1 LEQIDIPLRWV
12 GIVVALLIIGLAAA
26 AEASLSM
33 ISRRQ
38 LHSLQTSSR
47 ATLVHALIDDAYRFK
62 VSLLLLNT
70 IALIAVTTLTAGLV
84 ADLSIWLQ
92 LAWLGGLTV
101 VIILFAEA
109 LPKAIALRNPS
120 GTARLIT
127 GPFYFLTVV
136 LRPVIIVIDFIARRL
151 FGISGAND
159 LTPIVTEEELLTIVN
174 VGEEEGVIEPNE
186 REMIEDIITF
196 GDTIVREIMIPRVDV
211 ITIIASAS
219 FQEAIML
226 ITSHGHSRVP
236 VIKES
241 SDRIIGILY
250 AKDILAHMRYG
261 QPHQTISGLMRQP
274 YYVPEMI
281 KIDMLLRNMQTKR
294 VHFAVVVDE
303 YGATTGIV
311 TLEDILEEIVGEI
324 HDEFD
329 PTSVPDVVWN
339 GAGDV
344 VVDARMLLD
353 DVNDLTGLDL
363 SSESSDR
370 IGGFVAEKLGRM
382 SEAGDIV
389 KLSEQTQLTV
399 IAIEGLRSSRIRI
412 TFVPNNQGARN
423 DTNQSAT
430 TD

>member
-1 LEQIDIPLRWV
+1 MEQFDISLRWV
-12 GIVVALLIIGLAAA
+12 GIFAGLFVIGLTSA

-38 LHSLQTSSR
+38 LNSLHTSNR
-47 ATLVHALIDDAYRFK
+47 ATLVHALINDAYRFK

-84 ADLSIWLQ
+84 ASSDIFTQIGWL
-92 LAWLGGLTV
+92 AVLTIC
-101 VIILFAEA
+101 IILFAEA

-120 GTARLIT
+120 GTAKIIA
-127 GPFYFLTVV
+127 GPFYFFTIV
-136 LRPVIIVIDFIARRL
+136 LRPIIMIIDFMARRL
-151 FGISGAND
+151 FGSTGSND

-196 GDTIVREIMIPRVDV
+196 GDTIVREIMIPRVDI
-211 ITIIASAS
+211 ITIDADAS
-219 FQEAIML
+219 FQEAIVL
-226 ITSHGHSRVP
+226 ITSHGHSRIP

-241 SDRIIGILY
+241 SDRIIGVLY

-261 QPHQTISGLMRQP
+261 QPHNTIKGLMRHP

-281 KIDMLLRNMQTKR
+281 KIDVLLRNMQTKR

-303 YGATTGIV
+303 YGATNGIV

-324 HDEFD
+324 NDEFD
-329 PTSVPDVVWN
+329 PTPLPEIVWN
-339 GAGDV
+339 GSGDV
-344 VVDARMLLD
+344 TVDARLLLD

-363 SSESSDR
+363 QSESSDR
-370 IGGFVAEKLGRM
+370 IGGFVAEQLGRM
-382 SEAGDIV
+382 SQTGDV
-389 KLSEQTQLTV
+389 VQLNESTSITV
-399 IAIEGLRSSRIRI
+399 VATEGLRSSRIRI
-412 TFVPNNQGARN
+412 TFAPSSTGGRN
-423 DTNQSAT
+423 DTNQSTT

>member
-1 LEQIDIPLRWV
+1 MEQIDIPLRWV
-12 GIVVALLIIGLAAA
+12 GIVAALLVIGLAAA

-38 LHSLQTSSR
+38 LHALQTSSR
-47 ATLVHALIDDAYRFK
+47 ATLVHVLIEDAYRFK

-84 ADLSIWLQ
+84 ADHGVWLQ
-92 LAWLGGLTV
+92 LAWLGVLTV

-120 GTARLIT
+120 ATARLIA

-136 LRPVIIVIDFIARRL
+136 LRPLIIVIDFIARRL

-211 ITIIASAS
+211 ITINASAS
-219 FQEAIML
+219 FQEAINL
-226 ITSHGHSRVP
+226 ITNHGHSRVP

-261 QPHQTISGLMRQP
+261 QPHQTISGLMRHP

-344 VVDARMLLD
+344 VVDARILLD

-382 SEAGDIV
+382 SEAGDVV
-389 KLSEQTQLTV
+389 KLSEHTQLTV

-412 TFVPNNQGARN
+412 TFMPNNQGARN
-423 DTNQSAT
+423 DHNQSTSA
-430 TD
+430 D

>member
-1 LEQIDIPLRWV
+1 
-12 GIVVALLIIGLAAA
+12 
-26 AEASLSM
+26 
-33 ISRRQ
+33 
-38 LHSLQTSSR
+38 
-47 ATLVHALIDDAYRFK
+47 
-62 VSLLLLNT
+62 
-70 IALIAVTTLTAGLV
+70 
-84 ADLSIWLQ
+84 
-92 LAWLGGLTV
+92 
-101 VIILFAEA
+101 
-109 LPKAIALRNPS
+109 
-120 GTARLIT
+120 
-127 GPFYFLTVV
+127 
-136 LRPVIIVIDFIARRL
+136 
-151 FGISGAND
+151 
-159 LTPIVTEEELLTIVN
+159 
-174 VGEEEGVIEPNE
+174 
-186 REMIEDIITF
+186 
-196 GDTIVREIMIPRVDV
+196 
-211 ITIIASAS
+211 
-219 FQEAIML
+219 
-226 ITSHGHSRVP
+226 
-236 VIKES
+236 
-241 SDRIIGILY
+241 
-250 AKDILAHMRYG
+250 
-261 QPHQTISGLMRQP
+261 
-274 YYVPEMI
+274 VPEMI

-423 DTNQSAT
+423 DTNQSTT